1 MSKKDRNKLLSA
13 LGALAAIIVLIS
25 LTVRFI
31 SGSETLADYAKA
43 HPEEHVKP
51 EITQAAGDGTAQAG
65 AADKSADGKDDATGA
80 AVTEA
85 GGPADTGAA
94 VTPGGGISDAD
105 VQAAD
110 TPETD
115 TTEAGK
121 DSGSG
126 QTLPQTEPSPE
137 RVTYAEG
144 FYYEPVPDVIRDK
157 MKGVS
162 YPLDI
167 DESRVNY
174 DVLRYVRLKYIDFD
188 GNEAEGE
195 MVCNAAIAQDVVE
208 IFHELYLQGYQIERI
223 RLIDDYDADD
233 TASMLDNNTS
243 CFCYR
248 TVEGS
253 SHLSNH
259 AYGRAIDLNP
269 FYNPYI
275 VYGKGENGGDYISP
289 EGSEIYVDRTADFPH
304 KIDENDLA
312 YKLFMQHGFK
322 WGGNWNTQ
330 KDYQHFEKKA

>member
-1 MSKKDRNKLLSA
+1 MSKKDRNKLISTIGLLIA
-13 LGALAAIIVLIS
+13 VIVLLA
-25 LTVRFI
+25 LTIRFLG
-31 SGSETLADYAKA
+31 GSETLSEYAKD
-43 HPEEHVKP
+43 HPEEQVGPQITPIAEDAKDKVNPTTSAEVESAAGSQQIDNVKESVSKTEP
-51 EITQAAGDGTAQAG
+51 DAGSDKEDVTNAPAQEGSTTGDQAGGAAGSEITQF
-65 AADKSADGKDDATGA
+65 DD
-80 AVTEA
+80 V
-85 GGPADTGAA
+85 
-94 VTPGGGISDAD
+94 
-105 VQAAD
+105 
-110 TPETD
+110 ET
-115 TTEAGK
+115 
-121 DSGSG
+121 
-126 QTLPQTEPSPE
+126 PE

-144 FYYEPVPDVIRDK
+144 FYYEPIPQVIRDK

-167 DESRVNY
+167 DENRVNY
-174 DVLRYVRLKYIDFD
+174 DMLRYVRLKYIDFD

-208 IFHELYLQGYQIERI
+208 IFHELYLQGYRIESI

-253 SHLSNH
+253 THLSNH

-275 VYGKGENGGDYISP
+275 VFGKGENGGDYISP

-312 YKLFMQHGFK
+312 FRLFKQHGFK
-322 WGGNWNTQ
+322 WGGDWNTM

>member
-13 LGALAAIIVLIS
+13 LVALAAIVVLMS
-25 LTVRFI
+25 LTIRFL
-31 SGSETLADYAKA
+31 SGSETLEDYART
-43 HPEEHVKP
+43 HPEEQTGPVVTP
-51 EITQAAGDGTAQAG
+51 DIIPVTDEPDAQEQSSEN
-65 AADKSADGKDDATGA
+65 AADAKKTGDIKDTDID
-80 AVTEA
+80 TEDIEA
-85 GGPADTGAA
+85 KADTEDEKPALAETAA
-94 VTPGGGISDAD
+94 
-105 VQAAD
+105 
-110 TPETD
+110 
-115 TTEAGK
+115 
-121 DSGSG
+121 
-126 QTLPQTEPSPE
+126 SPE
-137 RVTYAEG
+137 RVTYADG
-144 FYYEPVPDVIRDK
+144 FYYEPIPDVIRDK

-167 DESRVNY
+167 DETKVSF

-195 MVCNAAIAQDVVE
+195 MVCNMAIARDIVE
-208 IFHELYLQGYQIERI
+208 IFHELYVQGYQIQSI

-248 TVEGS
+248 VVDGS
-253 SHLSNH
+253 THLSNH
-259 AYGRAIDLNP
+259 AYGRAVDLNP

-289 EGSEIYVDRTADFPH
+289 EGSEIYTDRTADFPH

-312 YKLFMQHGFK
+312 YKLFKQHGFK
-322 WGGNWNTQ
+322 WGGDWNTM

>member
-1 MSKKDRNKLLSA
+1 MSKKDRNKLISTIGLLIA
-13 LGALAAIIVLIS
+13 VIVLLA
-25 LTVRFI
+25 LTIRFLG
-31 SGSETLADYAKA
+31 GSETLSEYAKD
-43 HPEEHVKP
+43 HPEEQIGPQITPIAEDTEEAEDTEKAEDAEGKVDPSPSAEVKP
-51 EITQAAGDGTAQAG
+51 VDVTDQKDVASKAGPDTEPVAGSEITQF
-65 AADKSADGKDDATGA
+65 DD
-80 AVTEA
+80 V
-85 GGPADTGAA
+85 
-94 VTPGGGISDAD
+94 
-105 VQAAD
+105 
-110 TPETD
+110 ET
-115 TTEAGK
+115 
-121 DSGSG
+121 
-126 QTLPQTEPSPE
+126 PE

-144 FYYEPVPDVIRDK
+144 FYYEPIPQVIRDK

-162 YPLDI
+162 YPPDI
-167 DESRVNY
+167 DENRVNY
-174 DVLRYVRLKYIDFD
+174 DMLRYVRLKYIDFD

-208 IFHELYLQGYQIERI
+208 IFHELYLQGYQIESI

-253 SHLSNH
+253 THLSNH

-275 VYGKGENGGDYISP
+275 VFGKGENGGDYISP

-312 YKLFMQHGFK
+312 CRLFKQHGFK
-322 WGGNWNTQ
+322 WGGDWNTM